1 MTTLSSLANHLTGS
15 PLKPLV
21 EAQLVRIA
29 GAAIRN
35 PATSPERRAWASNV
49 LSAQGGVDS
58 NRVMGVVLTN
68 ATILSALEAGN
79 TPSDSDIEYVVT
91 NEVLPLIAPA

>member
-49 LSAQGGVDS
+49 LSANGVMES

-68 ATILSALEAGN
+68 VTRKPAPLGVGQAARIPQGCQAKAPCSVLS
-79 TPSDSDIEYVVT
+79 
-91 NEVLPLIAPA
+91 

>member
-35 PATSPERRAWASNV
+35 SATSPERRAWASNV
-49 LSAQGGVDS
+49 LSANGVMES

-68 ATILSALEAGN
+68 VTIISALEAGN